1 MALVA
6 GFRGAEDSAAITP
19 AAKLESDVRA
29 CKLCLVQNIER
40 TSGLDAPTLRLT
52 GHSGEL
58 YAVRFS
64 VDGRNVATAGAD
76 RSVLVYNVYGECR
89 SWLELKGHKNAI
101 LDLAWSDDGTKMT
114 HARVHHRSLLAAFAL
129 SCLVRCGVPHRRL
142 YTASADESLAIWDVE
157 TGVRVK
163 KLKGHLSIVNAVSVF
178 GARTVSPVPVYGHA
192 AAAAAAAE
200 AMPGSAGT
208 AGKVPALMEFAPAE
222 SEQATST
229 ANKNANNGV
238 KSHLFSTGSS
248 SYSTKFLLAS
258 GGDDGTSRVWDLR
271 TRKCVLKAQHHYQIL
286 SVALDGVGCRVFAG
300 SLDNTI
306 REYDLRG
313 GMREASVLE
322 GHQDSITGLDV
333 HPEGTHLLSN
343 GMDHSVR
350 LWDIQPFL
358 AGQKRQKAVLRG
370 ALHNFEKQL
379 LRVHF
384 SCDGCYA
391 VAGSSDRNVCI
402 WDLETIPPKEQGGDS
417 TRNLVYRLPGH
428 TGSVN
433 DASLHPLEPIVAS
446 VSSDKTCLMG
456 ELS

>member
-19 AAKLESDVRA
+19 AAKLESD
-29 CKLCLVQNIER
+29 NIER

-52 GHSGEL
+52 GHSAL
-58 YAVRFS
+58 AYSPLVLLSAS
-64 VDGRNVATAGAD
+64 V
-76 RSVLVYNVYGECR
+76 VYNVYGECR

-101 LDLAWSDDGTKMT
+101 LDLAWSDDGT
-114 HARVHHRSLLAAFAL
+114 
-129 SCLVRCGVPHRRL
+129 RL